1 MVLKYMA
8 ISDFSGTSSAATLGD
23 SLSPRP
29 DGIAYPWRQWPCFA
43 NPCFAGKAPKRV
55 KSVDLIDRSCLHL
68 RRILAFAKG
77 RRDALHHCRRDASD
91 IPRGS
96 TMNMAA
102 ENGDDPL
109 GVL

>member
-1 MVLKYMA
+1 MNMA
-8 ISDFSGTSSAATLGD
+8 ISDFSDTSSVATLGD

-29 DGIAYPWRQWPCFA
+29 DGIAYPWRQWPCFD

-55 KSVDLIDRSCLHL
+55 KSVDLIDRSCLHV
-68 RRILAFAKG
+68 RRILAFAQG

-91 IPRGS
+91 ITRGS

>member
-8 ISDFSGTSSAATLGD
+8 ISDSSGTPPVGALGD
-23 SLSPRP
+23 SPSPRP
-29 DGIAYPWRQWPCFA
+29 DGIAYPWRQWPCFD

-55 KSVDLIDRSCLHL
+55 KSVDLIDRTCLHV
-68 RRILAFAKG
+68 RRILTFAQC
-77 RRDALHHCRRDASD
+77 RRDALHHCCRDVSD
-91 IPRGS
+91 IARGS

>member
-1 MVLKYMA
+1 MVLNMA
-8 ISDFSGTSSAATLGD
+8 ISDSSGTSPVGALGD

-29 DGIAYPWRQWPCFA
+29 DGIAYPWRRWPCFD
-43 NPCFAGKAPKRV
+43 NPCFAGKAPKGV
-55 KSVDLIDRSCLHL
+55 KSVDLIDRTLLHL
-68 RRILAFAKG
+68 RGILAFAQG

-91 IPRGS
+91 ITRGS